1 MKKEVRQRILK
12 QLILEHTIGT
22 QEELIQLLEAS
33 GVHATQATISR
44 DIRELSII
52 KQHLENGQVKY
63 ALFSQEGG
71 HSIQTKLENSLK
83 DSLIRLECIQFMVI
97 VHTDANSA
105 DVITNYLDE
114 VGYEEIAG
122 TIAGIDTI
130 FIIAYTHEQ
139 ALSLVTR
146 IEAMISSN
154 K

>member
-1 MKKEVRQRILK
+1 MKKEIRQRILK
-12 QLILEHTIGT
+12 QLILEQEIAT

-33 GVHATQATISR
+33 GVNATQATISR

-63 ALFSQEGG
+63 ALFSQEGID
-71 HSIQTKLENSLK
+71 SIQTKLKNSLK

-114 VGYEEIAG
+114 VAYEEIAG

-130 FIIAYTHEQ
+130 LIITYTHEQ
-139 ALSLVTR
+139 ALALVSR
-146 IEAMISSN
+146 IEKMIR
-154 K
+154 